1 MLATII
7 AAINAG
13 ATAIP
18 EVLALIHA
26 VKTTLTSNDQAA
38 VNEALALA
46 NKAADDAHDASQ
58 SFSG

>member
-1 MLATII
+1 MLATIL

-26 VKTTLTSNDQAA
+26 VKITLTSNDQAA
-38 VNEALALA
+38 IDDALATA

-58 SFSG
+58 SFAG